1 MEKAILLHG
10 HIFRAGFELMGPVV
24 EAAEHSS
31 CAEALALGLGFA
43 KTPELELPVLQNL
56 AL

>member
-1 MEKAILLHG
+1 MGKAILCHG
-10 HIFRAGFELMGPVV
+10 HLFRAGFGLLGPVV